1 MQKISVSDINFR
13 GRKALLRVDFNVPLD
28 KAGNITDD
36 HRLTST
42 LPTIYKIIK
51 DGGTVIICSHM
62 GRPKGK
68 AVKELSLKPIAK
80 RLSEL
85 LGKNV
90 LFAEDCIGPE
100 ASNLAGK
107 LSAGDCLL
115 LENLRF
121 HIEEEEN
128 DDDFAQKLSSLADIY
143 VNDAFGAAHRSHA
156 STTAVT
162 KFFPQ
167 AVAGLLMEKEL
178 RFLGQALNSPDRPLA
193 AIIGGAKVSDKIDII
208 DNLLGNVDLLL
219 IGGGMV
225 FTFAKAMGYSIGE
238 SLLEK
243 NKIDLAK
250 KLIEEFE
257 RSETTVVFPT
267 DTIVATEI
275 SDSAKTE
282 VVSIE
287 AVPDGSKGLDI
298 GPESVRLFKNS
309 LKDARTIIW
318 NGPMGVFE
326 YKPFETG
333 TFEIARELA
342 ELTASGTKTIVSGGD
357 TGAVIARL
365 SLENK
370 FTHISTGGGATLEFL
385 EGKNLPGI
393 EVLTDK
399 PKVQAV

>member
-13 GRKALLRVDFNVPLD
+13 GRKALLRVDFNVPVD
-28 KAGNITDD
+28 NAGNISDD

-42 LPTIYKIIK
+42 IPTINKILN

-62 GRPKGK
+62 GRPQGK
-68 AVKELSLKPIAK
+68 AVRELSLKPVAK

-100 ASNLAGK
+100 ASNLADK
-107 LSAGDCLL
+107 LSEGDCLL

-121 HIEEEEN
+121 HNEEEAN
-128 DDDFAQKLSSLADIY
+128 DDEFAQKLSSLADIY

-156 STTAVT
+156 STTAIT

-238 SLLEK
+238 SLLEE
-243 NKIDLAK
+243 NKIELAK

-257 RSETTVVFPT
+257 RTDTTVVFPT
-267 DTIVATEI
+267 DAVVATEI

-287 AVPDGSKGLDI
+287 AIPDHSKGLDI
-298 GPESVRLFKNS
+298 GPQSVKLFKNS
-309 LKDARTIIW
+309 LKDAQTIIW

-333 TFEIARELA
+333 TFEIAKELA
-342 ELTASGTKTIVSGGD
+342 ELTSRGTTTIVSGGD
-357 TGAVIARL
+357 TGAAIARL

-370 FTHISTGGGATLEFL
+370 FTHISTGGGATLDFL
-385 EGKNLPGI
+385 EGKKLPGV

-399 PKVQAV
+399 HKVQTV

>member
-13 GRKALLRVDFNVPLD
+13 GRKALLRVDFNVPVD

-36 HRLTST
+36 RRLTST
-42 LPTIYKIIK
+42 ISTINKILN
-51 DGGTVIICSHM
+51 DGGIVVACSHM

-68 AVKELSLKPIAK
+68 AVRELSLKPVAK

-100 ASNLAGK
+100 ASNLADK
-107 LSAGDCLL
+107 LSEGDCLL

-121 HIEEEEN
+121 HKEEEAN
-128 DDDFAQKLSSLADIY
+128 DDEFAQKLSSLADIY
-143 VNDAFGAAHRSHA
+143 VNDAFGSAHRTHA
-156 STTAVT
+156 STAAVT

-178 RFLGQALNSPDRPLA
+178 HFLGKVLDSPVRPLA
-193 AIIGGAKVSDKIDII
+193 AIIGGAKVAGKIDLIE
-208 DNLLGNVDLLL
+208 NLLGNVDLLL

-225 FTFAKAMGYSIGE
+225 FTFVKAMGHKIGD
-238 SLLEK
+238 SLVEN
-243 NKIDLAK
+243 NKIELAE
-250 KLIEEFE
+250 KLIDEFK

-267 DTIVATEI
+267 DIVVATEI

-287 AVPDGSKGLDI
+287 TIPDGMKGLDI
-298 GPESVRLFKNS
+298 GPESVKLFKDS
-309 LKDARTIIW
+309 LKDARTAIW

-333 TFEIARELA
+333 TLEIARKLA
-342 ELTASGTKTIVSGGD
+342 ELTSSGAKTIIAGGD
-357 TGAVIARL
+357 TAAVISGL
-365 SLENK
+365 DLENK
-370 FTHISTGGGATLEFL
+370 FTHISTGGGASLEFL
-385 EGKNLPGI
+385 EGKKLPGV
-393 EVLTDK
+393 EVLTDQ
-399 PKVQAV
+399 PRVQTV

>member
-13 GRKALLRVDFNVPLD
+13 GRKALLRVDFNVPID
-28 KAGNITDD
+28 KAGKITDD

-42 LPTIYKIIK
+42 LPTINKIIN
-51 DGGTVIICSHM
+51 DGGIAIICSHM
-62 GRPKGK
+62 GRPQGK

-100 ASNLAGK
+100 ASNLTGK

-121 HIEEEEN
+121 HIEEENNDEN
-128 DDDFAQKLSSLADIY
+128 FAQKLSTLADIY
-143 VNDAFGAAHRSHA
+143 VNDAFGAAHRAHA
-156 STTAVT
+156 STTAIT
-162 KFFPQ
+162 RFFPQ

-208 DNLLGNVDLLL
+208 DNLLGKVDLLL

-225 FTFAKAMGYSIGE
+225 FTLAKAMGYSIGE

-250 KLIEEFE
+250 KLIEEFKS
-257 RSETTVVFPT
+257 SETTVVFPT
-267 DTIVATEI
+267 DTIVAAEI

-298 GPESVRLFKNS
+298 GPESVRLFKKA

>member
-42 LPTIYKIIK
+42 LPTINKIIK

-62 GRPKGK
+62 GRPQGK
-68 AVKELSLKPIAK
+68 AVKELSLKPIAE
-80 RLSEL
+80 RLTEL

-100 ASNLAGK
+100 ASNLADK

-143 VNDAFGAAHRSHA
+143 VNDAFGAAHRAHA

-178 RFLGQALNSPDRPLA
+178 RLLGQALNSPDRPLA

-225 FTFAKAMGYSIGE
+225 FTFAKAMGFSIGE
-238 SLLEK
+238 SLLEE
-243 NKIDLAK
+243 NKIDLAGN
-250 KLIEEFE
+250 LIEEFK

-282 VVSIE
+282 IVSIE
-287 AVPDGSKGLDI
+287 AIPDGMKGLDI
-298 GPESVRLFKNS
+298 GPESVKLFRDS
-309 LKDARTIIW
+309 LKDVRTVIW

-326 YKPFETG
+326 HKPFQTG
-333 TFEIARELA
+333 TLEIARELA
-342 ELTASGTKTIVSGGD
+342 KLSSGGTKTIIAGGD
-357 TGAVIARL
+357 TAAAVSGL
-365 SLENK
+365 GLENK
-370 FTHISTGGGATLEFL
+370 FTHISTGGGASLEFL
-385 EGKNLPGI
+385 EGKKLPGV
-393 EVLTDK
+393 EVLTDQ
-399 PKVQAV
+399 PKVQTV

>member
-42 LPTIYKIIK
+42 LPTINKIIK

-143 VNDAFGAAHRSHA
+143 VNDAFGAAHRAHA
-156 STTAVT
+156 STTTVT

-167 AVAGLLMEKEL
+167 AVAGFLMEKEL

-238 SLLEK
+238 SLLEE
-243 NKIDLAK
+243 NKIDLAGN
-250 KLIEEFE
+250 LIEEFK

-267 DTIVATEI
+267 DTIAAAEI

-287 AVPDGSKGLDI
+287 TIPDGMQGLDI
-298 GPESVRLFKNS
+298 GPETVKLFTNS

-333 TFEIARELA
+333 TFEIAKELA
-342 ELTASGTKTIVSGGD
+342 QLTSSGTKTIVSGGD
-357 TGAVIARL
+357 TGAAIARL
-365 SLENK
+365 GLENN

-385 EGKNLPGI
+385 EGKDLAGV

>member
-13 GRKALLRVDFNVPLD
+13 GRKALLRVDFNVPID
-28 KAGNITDD
+28 KAGKITDD

-42 LPTIYKIIK
+42 LPTINKIIN
-51 DGGTVIICSHM
+51 DGGIAIICSHM
-62 GRPKGK
+62 GRPQGK

-100 ASNLAGK
+100 ASNLTGK

-121 HIEEEEN
+121 HIEEENNDEN
-128 DDDFAQKLSSLADIY
+128 FAQKLSTLADIY
-143 VNDAFGAAHRSHA
+143 VNDAFGAAHRAHA
-156 STTAVT
+156 STTAIT
-162 KFFPQ
+162 RFFPQ

-178 RFLGQALNSPDRPLA
+178 RFLGQALHSPDSPLA

-208 DNLLGNVDLLL
+208 DNLLGKVDLLL

-250 KLIEEFE
+250 KLIEEFKS
-257 RSETTVVFPT
+257 SETTVVFPT
-267 DTIVATEI
+267 DTIVAAEI

-287 AVPDGSKGLDI
+287 TIPDGMQGLDI
-298 GPESVRLFKNS
+298 GPETVKLFTNS

-333 TFEIARELA
+333 TFEIAKELA
-342 ELTASGTKTIVSGGD
+342 QLTSSGTKTIVSGGD
-357 TGAVIARL
+357 TGAAIARL
-365 SLENK
+365 GLENN

-385 EGKNLPGI
+385 EGKDLAGV

>member
-1 MQKISVSDINFR
+1 SVSDINFC

-42 LPTIYKIIK
+42 LPTINKIIK

-62 GRPKGK
+62 GRPKGR
-68 AVKELSLKPIAK
+68 AVKELSLKPIAE
-80 RLSEL
+80 RLKEL

-100 ASNLAGK
+100 ASNLADK
-107 LSAGDCLL
+107 QSAGDCLL

-128 DDDFAQKLSSLADIY
+128 DNDFAKKLSSLADIY
-143 VNDAFGAAHRSHA
+143 VNDAFGAAHRAHA

-178 RFLGQALNSPDRPLA
+178 RLLGQALNSPDRPLA

-238 SLLEK
+238 SLLEE
-243 NKIDLAK
+243 NKIDLAGN
-250 KLIEEFE
+250 LIEEFK

-287 AVPDGSKGLDI
+287 TIPDGMKGLDI
-298 GPESVRLFKNS
+298 GPETVKLFTNS

-333 TFEIARELA
+333 TFEIAKELA
-342 ELTASGTKTIVSGGD
+342 QLTSSGTKTIVSGGD

-365 SLENK
+365 GLENN

-385 EGKNLPGI
+385 EGKDLPGV

>member
-42 LPTIYKIIK
+42 LPTINKIIK

-68 AVKELSLKPIAK
+68 AAKELSLRPIAK

-143 VNDAFGAAHRSHA
+143 VNDAFGAAHRTHA

-178 RFLGQALNSPDRPLA
+178 RLLGQALNSPDRPLA

-238 SLLEK
+238 SLLEE
-243 NKIDLAK
+243 NKIDLAGN
-250 KLIEEFE
+250 LIEEFK

-267 DTIVATEI
+267 DTIVAAEI

-287 AVPDGSKGLDI
+287 TIPDGMQGLDI
-298 GPESVRLFKNS
+298 GPETVKLFTNS

-333 TFEIARELA
+333 TFEIAKELA
-342 ELTASGTKTIVSGGD
+342 QLTSSGTKTIVSGGD
-357 TGAVIARL
+357 TGAAIARL
-365 SLENK
+365 GLENN

-385 EGKNLPGI
+385 EGKDLAGV

>member
-13 GRKALLRVDFNVPLD
+13 GRKALLRVDFNVPID
-28 KAGNITDD
+28 KAGKITDD

-42 LPTIYKIIK
+42 LPTINKIIN
-51 DGGTVIICSHM
+51 DGGIAIICSHM
-62 GRPKGK
+62 GRPQGK

-100 ASNLAGK
+100 ASNLTGK

-121 HIEEEEN
+121 HIEEENNDEN
-128 DDDFAQKLSSLADIY
+128 FAQKLSTLADIY
-143 VNDAFGAAHRSHA
+143 VNDAFGAAHRAHA
-156 STTAVT
+156 STTAIT
-162 KFFPQ
+162 RFFPQ
-167 AVAGLLMEKEL
+167 AVAGLLIEKEL

-208 DNLLGNVDLLL
+208 DNLLGKVDLLL

-250 KLIEEFE
+250 KLIEEFKS
-257 RSETTVVFPT
+257 SETTVVFPT
-267 DTIVATEI
+267 DTIVAAEI
-275 SDSAKTE
+275 SDSAETE

-287 AVPDGSKGLDI
+287 AVPDGSIGLDI
-298 GPESVRLFKNS
+298 GPESVRLFKKA

-357 TGAVIARL
+357 TGAAIARL
-365 SLENK
+365 RLENK

-385 EGKNLPGI
+385 EGKNLPGV

>member
-13 GRKALLRVDFNVPLD
+13 GRKVLLRVDFNVPID
-28 KAGNITDD
+28 KTGKITDD

-42 LPTIYKIIK
+42 LPTINKIINE
-51 DGGTVIICSHM
+51 GGTVIICSHM
-62 GRPKGK
+62 GRPQGK

-100 ASNLAGK
+100 ASNLTGK

-121 HIEEEEN
+121 HIEEENN
-128 DDDFAQKLSSLADIY
+128 DEDFAQKLSTLADIY
-143 VNDAFGAAHRSHA
+143 VNDAFGAAHRAHA

-208 DNLLGNVDLLL
+208 DNLLGKVDLLL

-238 SLLEK
+238 SLLEE
-243 NKIDLAK
+243 NKIELAK
-250 KLIEEFE
+250 KLIEEFK

-267 DTIVATEI
+267 DTIVAAEI

-298 GPESVRLFKNS
+298 GPESVRLFKS
-309 LKDARTIIW
+309 ALKNARTIIW

-342 ELTASGTKTIVSGGD
+342 VLTSSGTKTIVSGGD
-357 TGAVIARL
+357 TGAAIARL

>member
-13 GRKALLRVDFNVPLD
+13 GRKVLLRVDFNVPID
-28 KAGNITDD
+28 KAGKITDE

-42 LPTIYKIIK
+42 LPTINKIIN
-51 DGGTVIICSHM
+51 DGGIVIICSHM
-62 GRPKGK
+62 GRPQGK

-80 RLSEL
+80 KLSEL

-100 ASNLAGK
+100 ASNLTGK

-121 HIEEEEN
+121 HIEEENNDEN
-128 DDDFAQKLSSLADIY
+128 FAQKLSTLADIY
-143 VNDAFGAAHRSHA
+143 VNDAFGAAHRAHA
-156 STTAVT
+156 STTAIT

-178 RFLGQALNSPDRPLA
+178 RFLGQALNNPDRPLA

-208 DNLLGNVDLLL
+208 DNLLGKVDLLL

-250 KLIEEFE
+250 KLIEEFK

-287 AVPDGSKGLDI
+287 AVPDGSIGLDI
-298 GPESVRLFKNS
+298 GPESVRLFKKA

-365 SLENK
+365 SLEHK

-385 EGKNLPGI
+385 EGKNLPGV

-399 PKVQAV
+399 PRVQAV

>member
-298 GPESVRLFKNS
+298 GPESVRLFKKA